1 MSRRGFVVTKRKQGF
16 FFTFEGIDGCGKS
29 TQLEL
34 AARALK
40 AKGFDCVVTREPGG
54 TPISTKIRELL
65 LSPDNKEMCIQTE
78 CLLYMAARAQ
88 HVREVIAPAVNRGGI
103 VLCDRFEQATFAY
116 QGYGRG
122 LNAEFL
128 REVNR
133 FAADGLTPD
142 LTFIFDISVELSQ
155 TRLNSIG
162 KGRDRLES
170 EGAQFFEKVR
180 QGYLNAA
187 AADPQ
192 KTAALDG
199 SKTVEELSEEVL
211 NILCRYIEMGKKV
224 IN

>member
-1 MSRRGFVVTKRKQGF
+1 MIEQKRGF

-34 AARALK
+34 SSRALK

-65 LSPDNKEMCIQTE
+65 LSPDNKEMCMQTE

-88 HVREVIAPAVNRGGI
+88 HVREVIVPAVDRGGI

-116 QGYGRG
+116 QGHGRG
-122 LNAEFL
+122 LSTEFL
-128 REVNR
+128 REINK
-133 FAADGLTPD
+133 FATGGQTPD

-155 TRLNSIG
+155 KRLNSIG

-170 EGAQFFEKVR
+170 EGARFFEKVR

-187 AADPQ
+187 AADP
-192 KTAALDG
+192 KKIVVLDG
-199 SKTVEELSEEVL
+199 SKTVGELSEEVL
-211 NILCRYIEMGKKV
+211 DILCGYIETGNKV